1 MMENNQCYDEQ
12 NTKVR
17 AGKSQ
22 TGVVSCPTGQV
33 GAGSQQKENM
43 PHSKVL

>member
-1 MMENNQCYDEQ
+1 MMENKQGRDQQ

-17 AGKSQ
+17 ARKSQ

-33 GAGSQQKENM
+33 GAGSQQKENT